1 MKLSKYPL
9 LKVLIPLVSGI
20 LVSNLCQWP
29 FKMCYWWLS
38 SAATCVLVAI
48 VLLPFKAFFHQ
59 WLHTIPLLLG
69 FFFAGMAVTTFRQS
83 LRLSPE
89 KQTLTE
95 KEQRWIVR
103 VADFPTEREKSMKMT
118 AEVLQTAA
126 GVPMKGK
133 TLLYLSKSAE
143 SAALTHGDI
152 LIISATLKPLLP
164 PANPDAFDYRKYMQK
179 KGVFYTAYTGDG
191 GWQLLGRH
199 TFRPLKAISHRIQSY
214 LSSVFTAAGMS
225 GPEYDI
231 INAILLGDDDTMDP
245 ELKRTYAAAGVS
257 HILCVSGM
265 HVGVIFMILDFLLK
279 PLDLFRTTRRLKAV
293 VILFFIWF
301 YAHITGLAPSVSRS
315 AAMFTFVT
323 AGSLLNRRTTVF
335 HSLFASLF
343 VLLSINPMLLLD
355 IGFQLSYLAVFGIV
369 LIQPL
374 LAKIYTCKTKAGNY
388 FWELATVSIAAQIS
402 TFPISV
408 HYFGQFPN
416 YFLLSNIS
424 VIALSFIVMA
434 TGIVLLVIA
443 FIPTVAKAVSFC
455 LIWEIKAMN
464 GIISFVERLPGAV
477 TNDIDCSTAQAL
489 LLYALIILFFMA
501 LHFRKKKYAWGAFV
515 TFALFSGTFLLRKM
529 ALQRQDEL
537 CAYSIRNTSAV
548 SFCRKQQCVL
558 FSDSINT
565 TAHPQY
571 GYAIRNHARRQHAEL
586 HLVPI
591 DTPRYD
597 ATFIHKRDNFI
608 LFGNRRCYL
617 LKSKERV
624 FILDK
629 PMPVDVL
636 LLQYN
641 PRQSPDE
648 VAKAIAFKSVVADA
662 TSSEYCLKRW
672 RAWCADNGIP
682 FRQ

>member
-20 LVSNLCQWP
+20 LVSHLCQFP
-29 FKMCYWWLS
+29 FKTCYWWL
-38 SAATCVLVAI
+38 AAAACCVLIAV
-48 VLLPFKAFFHQ
+48 VSLPFKNFFHQ
-59 WLHTIPLLLG
+59 WLNTIPLLLG
-69 FFFAGMAVTTFRQS
+69 FFFAGMAFTSFRQS
-83 LRLSPE
+83 MRLSPE
-89 KQTLTE
+89 KQAAAE

-103 VADFPTEREKSMKMT
+103 VADFPSEREKSMKMT
-118 AEVLQTAA
+118 AEVLQTAE

-133 TLLYLSKSAE
+133 TLLYLPKSDE
-143 SAALTHGDI
+143 SATVTHGDI
-152 LIISATLKPLLP
+152 LIISAKLKPLLP

-179 KGVFYTAYTGDG
+179 KGVFYTAYAGDG
-191 GWQLLGRH
+191 CWQLLGRH
-199 TFRPLKAISHRIQSY
+199 TFQPLKAVTHRIQTY

-231 INAILLGDDDTMDP
+231 INAILLGDDDTMNP

-265 HVGVIFMILDFLLK
+265 HVGVIFMILDFVLK
-279 PLDLFRTTRRLKAV
+279 PLDLFRTTRRLKAIA
-293 VILFFIWF
+293 ILFFIWF

-343 VLLSINPMLLLD
+343 VLLSINPLLLLD
-355 IGFQLSYLAVFGIV
+355 IGFQLSYMAVFGIV

-374 LAKIYTCKTKAGNY
+374 LAKVYTCKTKVGNY
-388 FWELATVSIAAQIS
+388 FWELATVSIAAQTS

-434 TGIVLLVIA
+434 TGIVLLVTA
-443 FIPTVAKAVSFC
+443 FIPIAAKVVSFC

-464 GIISFVERLPGAV
+464 GIISFVERLPGSV
-477 TNDIDCSTAQAL
+477 TNDIDCSAAQTL
-489 LLYALIILFFMA
+489 LLYALIILVYMA
-501 LHFRKKKYAWGAFV
+501 LHFRKRKFAWGAFV
-515 TFALFSGTFLLRKM
+515 TFALFSGTFFLRKV

-548 SFCRKQQCVL
+548 SYCRRQQCVL

-597 ATFIHKRDNFI
+597 ATFLHKRGNFI
-608 LFGNRRCYL
+608 IFGNRRCYL
-617 LKSKERV
+617 LKGKERV
-624 FILDK
+624 FLLDK

-641 PRQSPDE
+641 PQQKPGE
-648 VAKAIAFKSVVADA
+648 VAKALAFKSVVADA
-662 TSSEYCLKRW
+662 TSSEYCLRRW
-672 RAWCADNGIP
+672 RDWCAENGIP

>member
-20 LVSNLCQWP
+20 LCSYLCQFP
-29 FKMCYWWLS
+29 FKTCYWWL
-38 SAATCVLVAI
+38 AAAAFCVLIAA
-48 VLLPFKAFFHQ
+48 VLLPIKNLFRQ
-59 WLHTIPLLLG
+59 WLNMIPLLLG
-69 FFFAGMAVTTFRQS
+69 FFFAGMAVTTFRQT

-89 KQTLTE
+89 KQALTE

-103 VADFPTEREKSMKMT
+103 VADFPSEREKSMKMT
-118 AEVLQTAA
+118 AEVLQAAA

-133 TLLYLSKSAE
+133 TLLYLSKSAG
-143 SAALTHGDI
+143 SAAVTHGDI
-152 LIISATLKPLLP
+152 LIVSATLKPLSP

-179 KGVFYTAYTGDG
+179 KGVFYTAYAGDG
-191 GWQLLGRH
+191 CWQLLGRH
-199 TFRPLKAISHRIQSY
+199 TFRPLKAVTHRIQSY
-214 LSSVFTAAGMS
+214 LSSVFTAAGMK
-225 GPEYDI
+225 GAEYDI
-231 INAILLGDDDTMDP
+231 INAILLGDDDTMNPD
-245 ELKRTYAAAGVS
+245 LKRTYAAAGVS

-265 HVGVIFMILDFLLK
+265 HVGVIFMILDFVLK
-279 PLDLFRTTRRLKAV
+279 PLDLFRATRRLKAIA
-293 VILFFIWF
+293 ILFFIWF
-301 YAHITGLAPSVSRS
+301 YAHVTGLAPSVSRS

-343 VLLSINPMLLLD
+343 VLLSINPLLLLD

-374 LAKIYTCKTKAGNY
+374 LAKVYACKTKVGNY
-388 FWELATVSIAAQIS
+388 FWGLATVSIAAQVS

-424 VIALSFIVMA
+424 VISLSFIVMA
-434 TGIVLLVIA
+434 TGIVLLVTA
-443 FIPTVAKAVSFC
+443 FIPVAAKVVSFC

-477 TNDIDCSTAQAL
+477 TNDIDCSAAQAL
-489 LLYALIILFFMA
+489 LLYALILLIYLA
-501 LHFRKKKYAWGAFV
+501 LHFREKRYAWCAFV
-515 TFALFSGTFLLRKM
+515 TFALFSGTFFLRKV
-529 ALQRQDEL
+529 ALQRQNEL

-548 SFCRKQQCVL
+548 SFCLRQQCVL

-586 HLVPI
+586 HIVPV

-597 ATFIHKRDNFI
+597 ATFLHKRGNFI
-608 LFGNRRCYL
+608 IFGNRRCYL
-617 LKSKERV
+617 LKGKERV

-662 TSSEYCLKRW
+662 TSSEYCLGRW
-672 RAWCADNGIP
+672 RTWCTENGIP

>member
-20 LVSNLCQWP
+20 LVSYLCQFP
-29 FKMCYWWLS
+29 FKTCYWWLIAAAS
-38 SAATCVLVAI
+38 CVLIAAT
-48 VLLPFKAFFHQ
+48 LLPLKTFFQQ
-59 WLHTIPLLLG
+59 WLNTIPLLLG
-69 FFFAGMAVTTFRQS
+69 FFFAGMAVTSFRQS

-89 KQTLTE
+89 KQVLAE

-103 VADFPTEREKSMKMT
+103 VADFPSEREKSVKMT

-133 TLLYLSKSAE
+133 TLLYLPKGAE
-143 SAALTHGDI
+143 SAAITHGDI
-152 LIISATLKPLLP
+152 LVISATLKPLLP

-179 KGVFYTAYTGDG
+179 KGVFYTAYAGDG
-191 GWQLLGRH
+191 CWQLLGRH
-199 TFRPLKAISHRIQSY
+199 TFRPLKAATHRIQNY
-214 LSSVFTAAGMS
+214 LSSVFATAGMS

-231 INAILLGDDDTMDP
+231 INAILLGDDDTMNP

-265 HVGVIFMILDFLLK
+265 HVGVIFMILDFVLK
-279 PLDLFRTTRRLKAV
+279 PLDLFRTTRRLKAIA
-293 VILFFIWF
+293 ILFFIWF

-343 VLLSINPMLLLD
+343 VLLSINPLLLLD

-369 LIQPL
+369 LVQPI
-374 LAKIYTCKTKAGNY
+374 LAKAYACKTKVGNY
-388 FWELATVSIAAQIS
+388 FWELATVSIAAQVS

-434 TGIVLLVIA
+434 TGIVLLVTA
-443 FIPTVAKAVSFC
+443 FIPIAAKVVSFC

-464 GIISFVERLPGAV
+464 GIISFVEGLPGAV
-477 TNDIDCSTAQAL
+477 TNGIDCSVAQTL
-489 LLYALIILFFMA
+489 LLYALIILLFMT

-515 TFALFSGTFLLRKM
+515 TFALFSGTFLLRKV

-548 SFCRKQQCVL
+548 SFCRRQQCVL
-558 FSDSINT
+558 FSDSIT
-565 TAHPQY
+565 TTSHPQY
-571 GYAIRNHARRQHAEL
+571 GYAIQNHARRQHAEL
-586 HLVPI
+586 LLVPI
-591 DTPRYD
+591 DTPHYD
-597 ATFIHKRDNFI
+597 ATFLHKRGNFI
-608 LFGNRRCYL
+608 AFENRRCYL
-617 LKSKERV
+617 LKGKERV
-624 FILDK
+624 FPLDK

-648 VAKAIAFKSVVADA
+648 VANALTFKSVVADA
-662 TSSEYCLKRW
+662 TSSEYCLRRW
-672 RAWCADNGIP
+672 RTWCTEKGIP
-682 FRQ
+682 FRE

>member
-1 MKLSKYPL
+1 MKLSKHPL

-20 LVSNLCQWP
+20 LVSHLCQSP
-29 FKMCYWWLS
+29 FKTCYWWLA
-38 SAATCVLVAI
+38 SAACCVLIAL
-48 VLLPFKAFFHQ
+48 VLLPIKTFFHQ
-59 WLHTIPLLLG
+59 WLNTIPLLLG
-69 FFFAGMAVTTFRQS
+69 FFFAGMAVTSFRQS

-89 KQTLTE
+89 KQAMAE

-103 VADFPTEREKSMKMT
+103 VSDFPSEREKSMKMT
-118 AEVLQTAA
+118 AEILQTAA

-133 TLLYLSKSAE
+133 TLLYLPKSDE
-143 SAALTHGDI
+143 SAAITHGDI
-152 LIISATLKPLLP
+152 LIISAKLKPLPP
-164 PANPDAFDYRKYMQK
+164 PANPDAFDYRRYMQK
-179 KGVFYTAYTGDG
+179 KGVFYTAYAGDG
-191 GWQLLGRH
+191 CWQLLGRH
-199 TFRPLKAISHRIQSY
+199 TFRPLKAVTHRIQTY
-214 LSSVFTAAGMS
+214 LSSVFSSSGMS
-225 GPEYDI
+225 GAEYDI
-231 INAILLGDDDTMDP
+231 INAILLGDDDTMNP

-265 HVGVIFMILDFLLK
+265 HVGVIFMILDFVLK
-279 PLDLFRTTRRLKAV
+279 PLDLFRSTRRLKAIA
-293 VILFFIWF
+293 ILFFIWF
-301 YAHITGLAPSVSRS
+301 YAHITGLTPSVSRS

-343 VLLSINPMLLLD
+343 VLLSINPLLLLD

-369 LIQPL
+369 MIQPL
-374 LAKIYTCKTKAGNY
+374 LTKVYACKTKVGNY

-434 TGIVLLVIA
+434 TGIVLLVTA
-443 FIPTVAKAVSFC
+443 FIPIAAKVVSFC

-464 GIISFVERLPGAV
+464 GIISFVERLPGSV
-477 TNDIDCSTAQAL
+477 TNDIDCSAAQTL
-489 LLYALIILFFMA
+489 LLYTLIILVYMA
-501 LHFRKKKYAWGAFV
+501 LYFRKRIYFWSAFV
-515 TFALFSGTFLLRKM
+515 TFSIFSGTFLLRKI
-529 ALQRQDEL
+529 ALQRQEEL

-548 SFCRKQQCVL
+548 SFCRRQQCVL
-558 FSDSINT
+558 FSDSINS

-597 ATFIHKRDNFI
+597 ATFLHKRGNFI
-608 LFGNRRCYL
+608 TFGNRRCYL
-617 LKSKERV
+617 LKGKECV

-636 LLQYN
+636 LLQHN

-648 VAKAIAFKSVVADA
+648 VAEALTFTSVIADA
-662 TSSEYCLKRW
+662 TSSEYCLRKW
-672 RAWCADNGIP
+672 RTWCTENGIP